1 MASHEN
7 FLYHSRRLAMAERIE
22 FPDPEV
28 RPPEYRVPR
37 GRSGVGSE
45 TALETLLSDLERI
58 RRAKESWGEP
68 AERPESWQFRF

>member
-1 MASHEN
+1 MAD
-7 FLYHSRRLAMAERIE
+7 RIE

-58 RRAKESWGEP
+58 RRAKEAWGEP